1 MSVFLLAVF
10 FDQKLAFADQATKSG
25 NLVKGTSE
33 AGHEYDLTEFL
44 KMAENV
50 YDIVVKIA
58 IPCAAVS
65 LALAGLRMLF
75 GTSEELSRA
84 KSQIIITLVAIASI
98 LLIPPF
104 VYMGVQMGSNHAWQP
119 TITNDKSLQT
129 KVDQETLDRHKDD
142 KTEEGDKD
150 KDKDKGQNTDKEQ
163 DKDKTEDKE

>member
-10 FDQKLAFADQATKSG
+10 FDQKLAFAAEETAKTG

-75 GTSEELSRA
+75 GTSDELSKA

-104 VYMGVQMGSNHAWQP
+104 VYMGVQMGSNYAWQP

-150 KDKDKGQNTDKEQ
+150 KDKGQNTDKEQ
-163 DKDKTEDKE
+163 DKDKTEEKE

>member
-104 VYMGVQMGSNHAWQP
+104 VYMGVQMGSNYAWQP

-129 KVDQETLDRHKDD
+129 KIDQETLDRHKDD

-150 KDKDKGQNTDKEQ
+150 KDKGQNTDKEQ
-163 DKDKTEDKE
+163 DKDKTEEKE